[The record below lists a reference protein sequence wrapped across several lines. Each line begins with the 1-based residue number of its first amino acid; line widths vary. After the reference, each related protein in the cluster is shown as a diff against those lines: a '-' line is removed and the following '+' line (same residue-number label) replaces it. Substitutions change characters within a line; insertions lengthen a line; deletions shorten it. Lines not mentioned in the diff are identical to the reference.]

1 MAWRRLKAAW
11 AALTAPAET
20 GRAEPERHLDT
31 LLTLVPAVIYV
42 RSCDAKSTLSYVS
55 GNVQALLGYSTD
67 EILRTPR
74 FWIDHIHADDRDRCL
89 GSLDSLAQM
98 GMLEMEYRLRAKD
111 GSWRWLRDECRI
123 VRGLDGHGREVVGSC
138 IDVTG
143 RHRSEQALARSEA
156 ELRAA
161 QTRLMDALESS
172 DDAFSVF
179 DAHDRLV
186 AFNSRYCAIYPTIA
200 DIIRPGVSFT
210 ELLRVSARRG
220 QYAGITAEHADQW
233 VDERLERHS
242 HPGGIFEQLLGD
254 GRWLEIVERPTAEGG
269 RVAIRRDITGRK
281 TIEAAIRDELQF
293 KQSLIDALPFPVFYK
308 NTDLIYVGCN
318 GAFCDALGKSTG
330 DIIGKTLTETYTAEK
345 AAEFRARDQELLTQG
360 GIQNYETTFR
370 WGDGSL
376 RQIAIV
382 KATFNDPDG
391 KVAGLIGTIID
402 LTPQKRAE
410 EQMVQNARLATL
422 GQIASEIAHEMNQP
436 LSIMRMTAENSL
448 ERLKQGEVA
457 ADIVAGK
464 LAIMVEQ
471 TGRMGEMIAHLRSFA
486 RTEENERQPVAPL
499 PAIRSA
505 LALTR
510 LRFQLDDIA
519 LAIHLPES
527 CPDLIGRGNQLE
539 QVVVALLT
547 NARDA
552 VCARHKPG
560 KRRISLSLEQRG
572 DDLIL
577 SVEDNGG
584 GIPDDLWSRVFTPF
598 FTTKTEGAGAGLGL
612 SISANIVA
620 AMGGRISGHNYGD
633 GALFQVFW
641 PCGGGPVPTAQSP
654 AKAAMEP
661 ARRPRILVV
670 DDEPLAVDCITDFL
684 TARDY
689 DVVAAISPLDAL
701 NLAADTT
708 FDLVLT
714 DQRMPGMDGNVLIE
728 RLRTIRPDLPA
739 IMMSGGSMPM
749 PSAGKG
755 PTAQL
760 PKPLVLDELGR
771 KIAQLLAPRDVEA
784 TPLPSPPAAEA
795 PPFAPAAETPPLAM
809 AATGPAQ
816 RLWLMGELTAT
827 LAHDFG
833 QPINI
838 IRLNAENA
846 LDNLAEKRL
855 SDDRLR
861 RALTS
866 TVEQCQRMQDF
877 ALHLVATTRRPSQPA
892 SRMSALPAL
901 RAALAAIQDRIRMQA
916 IAFSWHTT
924 AKLPPVLGHA
934 PRLQDAFAQILT
946 NACDALAAEAVSR
959 HAANPPWLPRLS
971 VSCGADGDNRG
982 IIVTIADNGP
992 GIPQSVQDGLRDGSL
1007 RSLGLPIAAGI
1018 VAEMGGSLDIECD
1031 CGGKITI
1038 RLPTPPRRLF
1048 LAADAAPLAVH
1059 LAAWGWVAETSPD
1072 QADAALLAG
1081 PWSDVLAALPVLG
1094 ATVADLPVVVI
1105 AAADETQARQA
1116 VAAGAMMVIA
1126 ADAPPEEIAACLN
1139 ECIQDTGYA

>member
-1 MAWRRLKAAW
+1 MVWRRLKAAW
-11 AALTAPAET
+11 AALTAPM
-20 GRAEPERHLDT
+20 EPEEQTGPDPRLDT

-42 RSCDAKSTLSYVS
+42 RSYGAKSSLSYVS
-55 GNVQALLGYSTD
+55 GNVQALLGYSVD
-67 EILRTPR
+67 EILHTPR
-74 FWIDHIHADDRDRCL
+74 FWVDHIHADDRERCL
-89 GSLDSLAQM
+89 GSLHSLPQL

-123 VRGLDGHGREVVGSC
+123 VPGLDGQGREIVGSC

-179 DAHDRLV
+179 DADDRLV
-186 AFNSRYCAIYPTIA
+186 AFNSRYCTIYPTIA
-200 DIIRPGVSFT
+200 DIIRPGVSFA
-210 ELLRVSARRG
+210 ELLRASARRG
-220 QYAGITAEHADQW
+220 QYAGVSAEDADQW
-233 VDERLERHS
+233 VDERLERHN
-242 HPGGIFEQLLGD
+242 HPSGVFEQLLAD

-269 RVAIRRDITGRK
+269 RVAIRRDITPRK

-330 DIIGKTLTETYTAEK
+330 DIIGKTLTETYSAEK

-382 KATFNDPDG
+382 KATFSDPQG
-391 KVAGLIGTIID
+391 KIAGLIGTIID

-448 ERLKQGEVA
+448 ERLKQGDVPA
-457 ADIVAGK
+457 PVVAGK

-471 TGRMGEMIAHLRSFA
+471 AGRMGEMIAHLRSFT
-486 RTEENERQPVAPL
+486 RTEEDERQPVAPL
-499 PAIRSA
+499 PVIKSA
-505 LALTR
+505 LALSR

-519 LAIHLPES
+519 LSIHLPES

-552 VCARHKPG
+552 VCSRHPPG
-560 KRRISLSLEQRG
+560 KRHIALSLEQQG
-572 DDLIL
+572 SDLIL

-598 FTTKTEGAGAGLGL
+598 FTTKTTGASTGLGL

-620 AMGGRISGHNYGD
+620 AMGGRIGGRNHGD
-633 GALFQVFW
+633 GALFQVLW
-641 PCGGGPVPTAQSP
+641 PCGGTPVAVAAEQPTAP
-654 AKAAMEP
+654 AES
-661 ARRPRILVV
+661 ARRHRILVV

-701 NLAADTT
+701 SMAADTA

-728 RLRTIRPDLPA
+728 RLRAIRPDLPA

-749 PSAGKG
+749 PSAGRG

-760 PKPLVLDELGR
+760 PKPLVLDQLGR
-771 KIAQLLAPRDVEA
+771 TIAQLLSGQDTAATAQPSAP
-784 TPLPSPPAAEA
+784 PLPPA
-795 PPFAPAAETPPLAM
+795 PPLAT
-809 AATGPAQ
+809 ATSPAQ
-816 RLWLMGELTAT
+816 RLWLIGELTAT

-838 IRLNAENA
+838 IRLSAENA
-846 LDNLAEKRL
+846 LDSLTEKRL

-861 RALTS
+861 RTLTS

-877 ALHLVATTRRPSQPA
+877 AHQLINTTRRPNQPPCRL
-892 SRMSALPAL
+892 SPLPAL
-901 RAALAAIQDRIRMQA
+901 RAALTAIQDRVRMQD
-916 IAFSWHTT
+916 IAFSWHTVP
-924 AKLPPVLGHA
+924 KPPPVQGHTQ
-934 PRLQDAFAQILT
+934 RLQNAFAQILN

-959 HAANPPWLPRLS
+959 HAANPPWQPRLD
-971 VSCGADGDNRG
+971 VSCRADDNNRG
-982 IIVTIADNGP
+982 VIVEIGDNGP
-992 GIPQSVQDGLRDGSL
+992 GIPPSVLGGLRDGTI

-1018 VAEMGGSLDIECD
+1018 VAEMGGTLDIECD
-1031 CGGKITI
+1031 GGGKVVI
-1038 RLPTPPRRLF
+1038 RLPTPPRRVF
-1048 LAADAAPLAVH
+1048 LVADAAPLAPH
-1059 LAAWGWVAETSPD
+1059 LAALGWITETSPD
-1072 QADAALLAG
+1072 QADAALLVGDWPVVRA
-1081 PWSDVLAALPVLG
+1081 VLPDLGAALPVL
-1094 ATVADLPVVVI
+1094 VMADI
-1105 AAADETQARQA
+1105 DEAQARQA

-1126 ADAPPEEIAACLN
+1126 PDTSAEEIAACLN
-1139 ECIQDTGYA
+1139 ECIQDTD

>member
-11 AALTAPAET
+11 AVLTAQTEP
-20 GRAEPERHLDT
+20 RLAEPRQAEPGQGLET
-31 LLTLVPAVIYV
+31 LLNLVPAVIYV

-55 GNVQALLGYSTD
+55 GNVQALLGYSAA
-67 EILRTPR
+67 EILQTPR
-74 FWIDHIHADDRDRCL
+74 FWIDHIHAEDRDRCL
-89 GSLDSLAQM
+89 GGLDSLPQM

-123 VRGLDGHGREVVGSC
+123 IPGQGGHEVVGSC

-161 QTRLMDALESS
+161 QIRLMDALESS

-200 DIIRPGVSFT
+200 DIIRPGVSFA
-210 ELLRVSARRG
+210 ELLRISARRG
-220 QYAGITAEHADQW
+220 QYAGITAEQADQW
-233 VDERLERHS
+233 VDERLERHN
-242 HPGGIFEQLLGD
+242 HPSGVFEQLLGD

-269 RVAIRRDITGRK
+269 RVAIRRDITRRK
-281 TIEAAIRDELQF
+281 TIEAAIRDQLQF

-308 NTDLIYVGCN
+308 NTDLVYVGCN
-318 GAFCDALGKSTG
+318 GAFCDALGKSAD
-330 DIIGKTLTETYTAEK
+330 DIIGKTLTETYSAEK
-345 AAEFRARDQELLTQG
+345 AAEFKARDLELLTQG

-382 KATFNDPDG
+382 KATFNAPDG
-391 KVAGLIGTIID
+391 KVAGLIGTLID
-402 LTPQKRAE
+402 LTLQKRAE

-448 ERLKQGEVA
+448 ERLKQGEVPA
-457 ADIVAGK
+457 NILAGK
-464 LAIMVEQ
+464 MSIMVEQ

-499 PAIRSA
+499 PIIKSA
-505 LALTR
+505 LALSR

-519 LAIHLPES
+519 LSIHLPES

-552 VCARHKPG
+552 VYAHQKPG

-572 DDLIL
+572 GDLIL

-598 FTTKTEGAGAGLGL
+598 FTTKTEGAGTGLGL

-620 AMGGRISGHNYGD
+620 AMGGRISGRNNGD

-641 PCGGGPVPTAQSP
+641 PCGGDDTSKSQTTAEQQQQ
-654 AKAAMEP
+654 P
-661 ARRPRILVV
+661 ARRRRILVV

-684 TARDY
+684 TAREY
-689 DVVAAISPLDAL
+689 DVIAAISPLDAL
-701 NLAADTT
+701 SLAADTT

-728 RLRTIRPDLPA
+728 RLRTIRPGLPA

-760 PKPLVLDELGR
+760 PKPLVLDQLAR
-771 KIAQLLAPRDVEA
+771 KIAQLLSPQDAKA
-784 TPLPSPPAAEA
+784 TPPPLPPAVED
-795 PPFAPAAETPPLAM
+795 PPLAM
-809 AATGPAQ
+809 STSSPAQ

-838 IRLNAENA
+838 IRLNTENA
-846 LDNLAEKRL
+846 LDSLAEKRL

-861 RALTS
+861 RTLTS

-877 ALHLVATTRRPSQPA
+877 ALQLVSTTRRPSQPPC
-892 SRMSALPAL
+892 RISALPAL
-901 RAALAAIQDRIRMQA
+901 RAALATIQDRVRMQA
-916 IAFSWHTT
+916 IAFSWHATP
-924 AKLPPVLGHA
+924 KLPPVLGHA
-934 PRLQDAFAQILT
+934 PRLQNAFVQILS

-971 VSCGADGDNRG
+971 VSCRADADNRG
-982 IIVTIADNGP
+982 IIVMIADNGP

-1018 VAEMGGSLDIECD
+1018 VAEMGGTFDME
-1031 CGGKITI
+1031 CGGGSKVAI

-1048 LAADAAPLAVH
+1048 LAAAAAPLAPRM
-1059 LAAWGWVAETSPD
+1059 AALGWVAAAFPD
-1072 QADAALLAG
+1072 KADAVLLAG
-1081 PWSDVLAALPVLG
+1081 DWPVVQAALPVLS
-1094 ATVADLPVVVI
+1094 ATVADLPVLVM

-1116 VAAGAMMVIA
+1116 VAAGAMMVI
-1126 ADAPPEEIAACLN
+1126 DPDTPPEEIAACLN
-1139 ECIQDTGYA
+1139 ECIQDTGFN

>member
-20 GRAEPERHLDT
+20 GWAEAGRTKPGRHLDT

-42 RSCDAKSTLSYVS
+42 RSCDAKSSLSYVS
-55 GNVQALLGYSTD
+55 GNVQALLGYSAD

-74 FWIDHIHADDRDRCL
+74 FWIDHIHADDRERCL
-89 GSLDSLAQM
+89 GSLGSLAQM

-123 VRGLDGHGREVVGSC
+123 VPGLDGHGREVVGSC

-161 QTRLMDALESS
+161 QIRLMDALESS

-242 HPGGIFEQLLGD
+242 HPGGVFEQLLGD

-269 RVAIRRDITGRK
+269 RVAIRRDITRRK

-308 NTDLIYVGCN
+308 NTDLVYVGCN

-448 ERLKQGEVA
+448 ERLKQGELA

-471 TGRMGEMIAHLRSFA
+471 AGRMGEMIAHLRSFA

-499 PAIRSA
+499 PIIKSA
-505 LALTR
+505 LALSR

-519 LAIHLPES
+519 LSIHLPES

-598 FTTKTEGAGAGLGL
+598 FTTKTEGAGTGLGL

-620 AMGGRISGHNYGD
+620 AMGGRISGRNHGD
-633 GALFQVFW
+633 GALFQVLW
-641 PCGGGPVPTAQSP
+641 PCGGPVPAAQSP
-654 AKAAMEP
+654 SRAAMEP
-661 ARRPRILVV
+661 ARRRRILVV

-771 KIAQLLAPRDVEA
+771 KIAQLLAPPDAEA
-784 TPLPSPPAAEA
+784 TPPP
-795 PPFAPAAETPPLAM
+795 PPPAAETPPLAL

-816 RLWLMGELTAT
+816 RLWLMGELTAA

-855 SDDRLR
+855 GDDRLR

-877 ALHLVATTRRPSQPA
+877 ALQLLSTTRRPSQPP

-901 RAALAAIQDRIRMQA
+901 RAALATIQDRVRMQA
-916 IAFSWHTT
+916 IAFSWHATP
-924 AKLPPVLGHA
+924 KLPPVLGHA
-934 PRLQDAFAQILT
+934 PRLQNAFAQILT
-946 NACDALAAEAVSR
+946 NACDALAAEAVNR
-959 HAANPPWLPRLS
+959 HAANPPWLPCLS
-971 VSCGADGDNRG
+971 VSCGVDSDNRG

-992 GIPQSVQDGLRDGSL
+992 GIPQSVQDCLRDGSL

-1018 VAEMGGSLDIECD
+1018 VAEMGGTLDME
-1031 CGGKITI
+1031 CGGGGKVTI

-1048 LAADAAPLAVH
+1048 LAADAAPLAAQ
-1059 LAAWGWVAETSPD
+1059 LTAWGWVAETLPN

-1081 PWSDVLAALPVLG
+1081 DWPGVLAALPALG
-1094 ATVADLPVVVI
+1094 ADLPVVI
-1105 AAADETQARQA
+1105 MAAVDETQARRA

-1126 ADAPPEEIAACLN
+1126 PDTPPEDIAACLN
-1139 ECIQDTGYA
+1139 ECIQDTGLN

>member
-1 MAWRRLKAAW
+1 MVWRRLKAAW
-11 AALTAPAET
+11 VALTAPTEPKQM
-20 GRAEPERHLDT
+20 EPERHLDT

-42 RSCDAKSTLSYVS
+42 RPCGAKSSLSYVS
-55 GNVQALLGYSTD
+55 GNVQALLGYSVD
-67 EILRTPR
+67 EILHTPR
-74 FWIDHIHADDRDRCL
+74 FWVDHIHADDRERCL
-89 GSLDSLAQM
+89 GSLHSLPQL

-123 VRGLDGHGREVVGSC
+123 VPGLDGQGREIVGSC

-161 QTRLMDALESS
+161 QIRLMDALESS

-200 DIIRPGVSFT
+200 DIIRPGVSFA

-233 VDERLERHS
+233 VDERLERHN
-242 HPGGIFEQLLGD
+242 HPGGVFEQLLSD

-269 RVAIRRDITGRK
+269 RVAIRRDITPRK
-281 TIEAAIRDELQF
+281 TIEAAIRDELRF

-308 NTDLIYVGCN
+308 NTDLVYVGCN
-318 GAFCDALGKSTG
+318 GAFCHALGKNAA
-330 DIIGKTLTETYTAEK
+330 DIIGKTLTETYSAEK
-345 AAEFRARDQELLTQG
+345 AAEFKARDLDLLAQG

-376 RQIAIV
+376 RQIAVV
-382 KATFNDPDG
+382 KATFNDPRG

-448 ERLKQGEVA
+448 DRLKQGDAPAHV
-457 ADIVAGK
+457 VAGK

-471 TGRMGEMIAHLRSFA
+471 AGRMGEMIAHLRSFA
-486 RTEENERQPVAPL
+486 RIEENERQPVAPL
-499 PAIRSA
+499 PVIKSA
-505 LALTR
+505 LALSR
-510 LRFQLDDIA
+510 LRFQLDDID
-519 LAIHLPES
+519 LSIHLPES
-527 CPDLIGRGNQLE
+527 CPDLVGRSSQLE

-552 VCARHKPG
+552 VCARHPPE
-560 KRRISLSLEQRG
+560 KRHIALSLEQQG
-572 DDLIL
+572 SDLIL

-584 GIPDDLWSRVFTPF
+584 GVPEDLWSRVFTPF
-598 FTTKTEGAGAGLGL
+598 FTTKTEGAGTGLGL

-620 AMGGRISGHNYGD
+620 AMGGRISGRNHGE
-633 GALFQVFW
+633 GALFQVLW
-641 PCGGGPVPTAQSP
+641 PCGGTPVAVAAGQPTASP
-654 AKAAMEP
+654 EST
-661 ARRPRILVV
+661 RRQRILVV

-684 TARDY
+684 IARDY

-701 NLAADTT
+701 NMAADTA

-728 RLRTIRPDLPA
+728 RLRAIRPHLPA

-760 PKPLVLDELGR
+760 PKPLVLDQLGR
-771 KIAQLLAPRDVEA
+771 VIAQLLSPQDTTATAQPSAP
-784 TPLPSPPAAEA
+784 PSPPRAEA
-795 PPFAPAAETPPLAM
+795 PPLAT
-809 AATGPAQ
+809 AATPAQ
-816 RLWLMGELTAT
+816 RLWLIGELTAT

-846 LDNLAEKRL
+846 LDSLTEKRL

-861 RALTS
+861 RTLTS

-877 ALHLVATTRRPSQPA
+877 AHQLVNTTRRPSEPPCRFA
-892 SRMSALPAL
+892 PLPAL
-901 RAALAAIQDRIRMQA
+901 RAALTAIQDRVRMQA
-916 IAFSWHTT
+916 ITFSWHT
-924 AKLPPVLGHA
+924 APKLPPVQGH
-934 PRLQDAFAQILT
+934 PQRLQNALAQILN

-959 HAANPPWLPRLS
+959 HAANPPWQPRLD
-971 VSCGADGDNRG
+971 VSCRADDNNRG
-982 IIVTIADNGP
+982 VIVMVGDNGP
-992 GIPQSVQDGLRDGSL
+992 GIPPSVLDGLRDGTI

-1018 VAEMGGSLDIECD
+1018 VAEMGGTLDIECD
-1031 CGGKITI
+1031 GGGKVVI
-1038 RLPTPPRRLF
+1038 RLPTPPRRVF
-1048 LAADAAPLAVH
+1048 LAADAPPLAPH
-1059 LAAWGWVAETSPD
+1059 LAAWGWVSEASPHR
-1072 QADAALLAG
+1072 ADAVLLAG
-1081 PWSDVLAALPVLG
+1081 DWSVVRAALPVLG
-1094 ATVADLPVVVI
+1094 ATVNALPVLVMAVTD
-1105 AAADETQARQA
+1105 AAQARQA
-1116 VAAGAMMVIA
+1116 VAAGAMMVIDPDTSA
-1126 ADAPPEEIAACLN
+1126 EEIAACLN
-1139 ECIQDTGYA
+1139 ECIQDTG

>member
-20 GRAEPERHLDT
+20 GRTEPGRHLDT

-55 GNVQALLGYSTD
+55 GNVQALLGYSAD
-67 EILRTPR
+67 EILQTPR

-89 GSLDSLAQM
+89 GSLDSLPQM

-123 VRGLDGHGREVVGSC
+123 VPGLDGQGREVVGSC

-161 QTRLMDALESS
+161 QIRLMDALESS

-186 AFNSRYCAIYPTIA
+186 AFNSRYCATYPTIA

-242 HPGGIFEQLLGD
+242 HPGGVFEQLLGD

-269 RVAIRRDITGRK
+269 RVAIRRDITQRK

-330 DIIGKTLTETYTAEK
+330 DIIGKTLTETYSAEK
-345 AAEFRARDQELLTQG
+345 AAEFRDRDQELLAQG

-436 LSIMRMTAENSL
+436 LSIMRMTAENTL

-486 RTEENERQPVAPL
+486 RIEENERQPVAPL
-499 PAIRSA
+499 PIIKSA

-519 LAIHLPES
+519 LSIQLPES

-552 VCARHKPG
+552 VCAHHKPG

-598 FTTKTEGAGAGLGL
+598 FTTKAEGAGTGLGL

-620 AMGGRISGHNYGD
+620 AMGGRISGRNHGD
-633 GALFQVFW
+633 GALFQVIW

-654 AKAAMEP
+654 SKAAMEP
-661 ARRPRILVV
+661 ARRQRILVV

-701 NLAADTT
+701 NMAADTT

-749 PSAGKG
+749 PSVGKG

-760 PKPLVLDELGR
+760 PKPLVLDQLGR
-771 KIAQLLAPRDVEA
+771 KIAQLLSAQDAEA
-784 TPLPSPPAAEA
+784 TPPPPPPAAEA
-795 PPFAPAAETPPLAM
+795 PPLAL
-809 AATGPAQ
+809 AATSPAQ

-877 ALHLVATTRRPSQPA
+877 ALQLVSTTRRPGQPP

-901 RAALAAIQDRIRMQA
+901 RAALAAIQDRVRMQA
-916 IAFSWHTT
+916 IAFSWHVTP
-924 AKLPPVLGHA
+924 KLPPVLGHA
-934 PRLQDAFAQILT
+934 PRLQSAFAQILT

-959 HAANPPWLPRLS
+959 HAANPPWRPRLS
-971 VSCGADGDNRG
+971 VSCRVDSDNRG
-982 IIVTIADNGP
+982 IIVMIADNGP
-992 GIPQSVQDGLRDGSL
+992 GIPQSVQDGLRDGSI

-1018 VAEMGGSLDIECD
+1018 VAEMGGTLDIEC
-1031 CGGKITI
+1031 GGGSKVTI

-1048 LAADAAPLAVH
+1048 LAAAAVPLAPR
-1059 LAAWGWVAETSPD
+1059 LAALGWVAAAFPD
-1072 QADAALLAG
+1072 KADAVLLAG
-1081 PWSDVLAALPVLG
+1081 DWPVVQAALPVLS
-1094 ATVADLPVVVI
+1094 ATVADLPVLVM
-1105 AAADETQARQA
+1105 AAADETLARQA

-1126 ADAPPEEIAACLN
+1126 PDTPPEEIAACLN
-1139 ECIQDTGYA
+1139 ECIQDTGFN